1 MFKELGPLLRQR
13 TVVMIL
19 TRLEDDTI
27 RVNVI
32 PRKLNESENDALTT
46 PLSVAGT
53 AEELD
58 AELSSALVQF
68 VGAHLELKNTLESA
82 MEQMAAAAKAAKA
95 EARSKVTPPKTAP
108 VPTAPAGAE
117 TKKPADAAPKPA
129 ELRKQEPA
137 RNASLFDIGPS
148 QKSSLLYASDEDEEA
163 EILGGPD
170 EDQSIDE
177 SDDLDEAA

>member
-13 TVVMIL
+13 TVVLIV

-58 AELSSALVQF
+58 AELPSALVQF

-82 MEQMAAAAKAAKA
+82 KEQMAAAAKTAKA
-95 EARSKVTPPKTAP
+95 EARSKTAPKTE
-108 VPTAPAGAE
+108 PARTEPPATE
-117 TKKPADAAPKPA
+117 TKKPGEAAPKPA
-129 ELRKQEPA
+129 ESNKPEPA
-137 RNASLFDIGPS
+137 RNASLFDTGPAPAAAPV
-148 QKSSLLYASDEDEEA
+148 QASDADEEEEILAEAAEDE
-163 EILGGPD
+163 PM
-170 EDQSIDE
+170 DE

>member
-13 TVVMIL
+13 TVVLIL
-19 TRLEDDTI
+19 TRLEDDAI

-58 AELSSALVQF
+58 AELPSALVQF

-82 MEQMAAAAKAAKA
+82 KEQMAAAAKTAKA
-95 EARSKVTPPKTAP
+95 EARSKGTTKTAP
-108 VPTAPAGAE
+108 AQPEPAATQ
-117 TKKPADAAPKPA
+117 TKKSADAAPKPV
-129 ELRKQEPA
+129 EQRKAEPA

-148 QKSSLLYASDEDEEA
+148 PESVPSSAPDEGEEE
-163 EILGGPD
+163 EILAEATEYEPT
-170 EDQSIDE
+170 DE

>member
-27 RVNVI
+27 RINVI

-53 AEELD
+53 AEDLD
-58 AELSSALVQF
+58 AELPSALVQF

-82 MEQMAAAAKAAKA
+82 KDQMAAAAKAAKA
-95 EARSKVTPPKTAP
+95 EARSKVAPKTVP
-108 VPTAPAGAE
+108 VPTEPAAAE
-117 TKKPADAAPKPA
+117 TKKPADAALKSA
-129 ELRKQEPA
+129 EPRKQEPA
-137 RNASLFDIGPS
+137 RNASLFDIGPATAAQLPIS
-148 QKSSLLYASDEDEEA
+148 DADEEEEILAEASEDE
-163 EILGGPD
+163 PMD
-170 EDQSIDE
+170 D

>member
-32 PRKLNESENDALTT
+32 PRKLIESENDALTT

-58 AELSSALVQF
+58 VELPSALVQF

-82 MEQMAAAAKAAKA
+82 KDQMAAAAKAAKA
-95 EARSKVTPPKTAP
+95 EARSKVAPKTEQ
-108 VPTAPAGAE
+108 VRTEPAGAE
-117 TKKPADAAPKPA
+117 TKKPADTAPKPA
-129 ELRKQEPA
+129 EPRKQEPA
-137 RNASLFDIGPS
+137 RNASLFDIGPA
-148 QKSSLLYASDEDEEA
+148 LASAPLSAPDADDEE
-163 EILGGPD
+163 EILTEAGDD
-170 EDQSIDE
+170 EPADE
-177 SDDLDEAA
+177 PDDLDEAA

>member
-58 AELSSALVQF
+58 ADLPSALVQF
-68 VGAHLELKNTLESA
+68 VGAHLELKNTLETA
-82 MEQMAAAAKAAKA
+82 KEQMAAAAKAAKA
-95 EARSKVTPPKTAP
+95 EARSKAASKTSAARTEQEA
-108 VPTAPAGAE
+108 VE
-117 TKKPADAAPKPA
+117 TKKPADQAPRPA
-129 ELRKQEPA
+129 ESQKQEA
-137 RNASLFDIGPS
+137 RNASLFDTGPAPAAAPVP
-148 QKSSLLYASDEDEEA
+148 ASDADEDEEILA
-163 EILGGPD
+163 EIAED
-170 EDQSIDE
+170 EPADE
-177 SDDLDEAA
+177 SDDFDEAA